1 MFSTTLRIQDDLAA
15 FLQEA
20 ARASAQSVNTFLA
33 ELLEREREAARRKR
47 LTADWAAYAREDQDV
62 SYALGAQSET
72 LAERSQ
78 PYSIASKPKVK
89 PEKAPR
95 SSKRKP

>member
-20 ARASAQSVNTFLA
+20 ARASSQSVNTFLT
-33 ELLEREREAARRKR
+33 ELLERERETARRKR

-62 SYALGAQSET
+62 FYALGAQVET
-72 LAERSQ
+72 LVERAH
-78 PYSIASKPKVK
+78 PYSMDSKPKVK
-89 PEKAPR
+89 PEKVVR